1 MTTDVKKIKAEPQ
14 EKIAG
19 DRSLDRWIV
28 YLSDFLQ
35 TEKSQ
40 LIALHKLQ
48 SDKNDGKT
56 EWQLNDTEID
66 VAKEKK
72 IDDIIYELFRSSI
85 SLEQLKQH
93 GLSFKRQDFDA
104 LLYMPPEN
112 LMLLEYMDDKYLKCC
127 SFDA

>member
-1 MTTDVKKIKAEPQ
+1 MTTDVKNIKSDSQ
-14 EKIAG
+14 EIIAG
-19 DRSLDRWIV
+19 DRNLDRWIV

-48 SDKNDGKT
+48 NDKNDGKT
-56 EWQLNDTEID
+56 KWQLSDTGID

-104 LLYMPPEN
+104 LLYMPPDN
-112 LMLLEYMDDKYLKCC
+112 LMLLEYMDDNYLKCC
-127 SFDA
+127 SFEV